1 MTIRDF
7 FLNVGTFILPRTP
20 AGALKAFEG
29 GFAPIEAFIYK
40 STSSKPIDEQPYD
53 LDEIERILSRP
64 NLDFKTNV
72 VLMGI
77 FEKLI
82 HHEDQELALFGAE
95 SINVIEN
102 RYNTKISSLKKQG
115 TEAASPLQR
124 LSDLGR
130 LYFELALLNNKRQAI
145 KEFYIDQSLHY
156 FQELLRL
163 RTLTG
168 SERNTYIRALME
180 VRDYKTA
187 SELLRGKKAPKTPE
201 DILLLAEI
209 EYSQKKFDRASEL
222 ISHLIRH
229 MDTLNEREMALYAY
243 WMGA

>member
-82 HHEDQELALFGAE
+82 HHEDQELALFAAE
-95 SINVIEN
+95 GINVIEN
-102 RYNTKISSLKKQG
+102 RYNARISALKKEI
-115 TEAASPLQR
+115 TEADSPLER

-130 LYFELALLNNKRQAI
+130 LYFELALLNIKRKTI
-145 KEFYIDQSLHY
+145 KEFYIDQSIHY
-156 FQELLRL
+156 FQELLQF
-163 RTLTG
+163 RTLTEN
-168 SERNTYIRALME
+168 ERNTYIRSLME
-180 VRDYKTA
+180 VRDYQTA
-187 SELLRGKKAPKTPE
+187 TELLEKNNVPKSAKN
-201 DILLLAEI
+201 ILLLAEI

-222 ISHLIRH
+222 ISRLIRH
-229 MDTLNEREMALYAY
+229 MDELNEREMVLYAY

>member
-82 HHEDQELALFGAE
+82 HHEDQELALFAAE

-102 RYNTKISSLKKQG
+102 RYNSRISVLKKEITQ
-115 TEAASPLQR
+115 TNSPLER
-124 LSDLGR
+124 LSELGR
-130 LYFELALLNNKRQAI
+130 LYFELALLNSKRQAI

-156 FQELLRL
+156 FKELLRF
-163 RTLTG
+163 RPLTA
-168 SERNTYIRALME
+168 SERNTYVRSLME
-180 VRDYKTA
+180 ARDYKTA
-187 SELLRGKKAPKTPE
+187 SELLKKKNAPKTAE

-222 ISHLIRH
+222 ISRLIGH
-229 MDTLNEREMALYAY
+229 MDELNERDMALYAY